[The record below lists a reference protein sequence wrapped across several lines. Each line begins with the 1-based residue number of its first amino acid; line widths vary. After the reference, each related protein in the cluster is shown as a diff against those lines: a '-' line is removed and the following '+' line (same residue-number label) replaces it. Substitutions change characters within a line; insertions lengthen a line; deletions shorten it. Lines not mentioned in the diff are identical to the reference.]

1 MSKKYIIPVAL
12 LLGLALLLVLLPEKK
27 VHDEMAPEEL
37 LRHINSTSRFI
48 SSDMV
53 ADRLIKKDPSML
65 LVDVRSADLH
75 KDFTL
80 PGALSIPLAGIIQ
93 PENIEMLTQEG
104 LDVIFFSTD
113 DILANQAWII
123 CKRKGIKNIYV
134 MKGGLNEWF
143 TSFFKLQPPPETAP
157 SEEIALYQFRLGV
170 QQYFTG
176 ADAGTVKKAE
186 PETISITPK
195 KKKSAAEGG
204 C

>member
-12 LLGLALLLVLLPEKK
+12 LLGLAFILVLLPDKK
-27 VHDEMAPEEL
+27 VYNEMSPEEL
-37 LRHINSTSRFI
+37 LRHVNSTSRFV
-48 SSDMV
+48 SVDAV
-53 ADRLIKKDPSML
+53 ADRLIQKDPSML
-65 LVDVRSADLH
+65 LVDVRAAELFR
-75 KDFTL
+75 DFTL
-80 PGALSIPLAGIIQ
+80 PGAVNIPLTGIIQ
-93 PENIEMLTQEG
+93 PDNQEMLTQEG
-104 LDVIFFSTD
+104 LDFVFFSTD
-113 DILANQAWII
+113 DILADQAWII
-123 CKRKGIKNIYV
+123 CKRKGIKNLYV

-157 SEEIALYQFRLGV
+157 SEELARYQFRMGV

-176 ADAGTVKKAE
+176 ADAGAAKKPE